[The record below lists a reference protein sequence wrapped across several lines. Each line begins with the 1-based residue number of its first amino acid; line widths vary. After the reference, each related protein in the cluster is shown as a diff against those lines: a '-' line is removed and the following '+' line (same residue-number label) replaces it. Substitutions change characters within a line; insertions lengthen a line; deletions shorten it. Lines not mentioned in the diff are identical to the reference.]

1 MGENSDLFS
10 RQTENS
16 EKTFPGEMQG
26 RGEYSDLFSKNKTLK
41 KYSLGKG
48 RARESIQICFP
59 KRKL

>member
-41 KYSLGKG
+41 KENLGKV
-48 RARESIQICFP
+48 RAR
-59 KRKL
+59 